1 MVRATGRLSALQV
14 TRVAKRPGMYCDG
27 DGLYLQVGEAGASWL
42 YRFMLNGRAREM
54 GLGPLALYGLSD
66 ARALAHDARRLRH
79 QGIDPIEHRRAAR
92 AQTRLDDAK
101 AVTFQECAERYIASH
116 RAGWRNAKHAEQWE
130 SSLRR
135 FALPVI
141 GALPVQAIDTALVM
155 KVLEQEV
162 REGNKSIALLWEARP
177 ETASRLRGRIESIL
191 GWAKARGYRA
201 GENPARWKD
210 HLDNLLPERSRV
222 RKGEHYAAMPY
233 NDLPGFLVELRQ
245 KKGIDARALEFTILT
260 AARVSEAV
268 GARWSEIS
276 GDVWIVPAERMK
288 GGKPHRAPLSRRA
301 IELLEALPRD
311 GDLMFPGPKFGRALN
326 INAPRKVLIGMG
338 QNVTVHGFRSSFRD
352 WAAEQTHFPRE
363 VAEMA
368 LAHAIPSAVEAAYRR
383 GDLFEKRRRLMDAW
397 SDYCTSPAPTF
408 GGRIE
413 KGTLER
419 RHRPID
425 GALAPARHS
434 GESILGSGAK
444 GGPRPAA
451 ITDQRDVRSA
461 RRNQDRW

>member
-14 TRVAKRPGMYCDG
+14 TRAARRPGMYCDG
-27 DGLYLQVGEAGASWL
+27 GGLYLQVGVGGASWL

-66 ARALAHDARRLRH
+66 ARSLAQDARRLRH

-101 AVTFQECAERYIASH
+101 TVTFQECAERYITSH

-130 SSLRR
+130 NSLRR
-135 FALPVI
+135 LAFPLI

-155 KVLEQEV
+155 KVLEQEM
-162 REGNKSIALLWEARP
+162 REGNKSIGLLWEARP

-191 GWAKARGYRA
+191 SWAKARGYRA

-233 NDLPGFLVELRQ
+233 NDVPGFLVELRQ
-245 KKGIDARALEFTILT
+245 EKGIDARALEFTILT

-276 GDVWIVPAERMK
+276 GEVWTVPAERMK
-288 GGKPHRAPLSRRA
+288 GGKEHRVPLSHRAMD
-301 IELLEALPRD
+301 LLETMPRTR
-311 GDLMFPGPKFGRALN
+311 DLIFPGPKFGRALN

-338 QNVTVHGFRSSFRD
+338 HNVTVHGFRSSFRD
-352 WAAEQTHFPRE
+352 WAAERTNFPSE
-363 VAEMA
+363 AAEMA
-368 LAHAIPSAVEAAYRR
+368 LAHVVGSKVEAAYRR
-383 GDLFEKRRRLMDAW
+383 GDMFEKRRRLMDAW
-397 SDYCTSPAPTF
+397 ATFCTTAQETASNVAPM
-408 GGRIE
+408 GRM
-413 KGTLER
+413 G
-419 RHRPID
+419 
-425 GALAPARHS
+425 
-434 GESILGSGAK
+434 
-444 GGPRPAA
+444 
-451 ITDQRDVRSA
+451 
-461 RRNQDRW
+461 